1 HAAAWRRRS
10 QLTWWPF
17 SFAGK
22 ISRAACG
29 NKKTLAP
36 ACSAYARHTAI
47 KPVRFAA
54 TARRRAAVLFH
65 ASTRDIAKS
74 DSRAAFRIAGLKPG
88 KLDAIPLR
96 NYVFCAEQV

>member
-1 HAAAWRRRS
+1 
-10 QLTWWPF
+10 LTSWLF

-54 TARRRAAVLFH
+54 TTRRRGSRHIFH
-65 ASTRDIAKS
+65 ASSRDISKS

-96 NYVFCAEQV
+96 DYVFCAEQV